1 MIYMKVMGRTHNE
14 VRIDSLRTEA
24 HLCVFGESVWRR
36 SRQLA
41 EKE

>member
-14 VRIDSLRTEA
+14 VRIDSLRAEI
-24 HLCVFGESVWRR
+24 HLWMFGEKFWRQ
-36 SRQLA
+36 SRQWA

>member
-14 VRIDSLRTEA
+14 VRIDRLRAEA
-24 HLCVFGESVWRR
+24 HLCVFGEKFWRK
-36 SRQLA
+36 SRQWA